1 MSTGNPNR
9 RHFRMKF
16 PRTDRP
22 NLVLDGVDVPVI
34 DISESGLKF
43 KAPKPGLFQMRQG
56 LQGTLTF
63 KSGKDVAIKGDVV
76 RIVGDLVMISFK
88 KNLPLP
94 VLKEEAD
101 RLLGIYGKIESAGSY
116 F

>member
-1 MSTGNPNR
+1 
-9 RHFRMKF
+9 MKF

-22 NLVLDGVDVPVI
+22 SLTLGGVEAPVI

-43 KAPKPGLFQMRQG
+43 KAPKPGLFQIRQG
-56 LQGTLTF
+56 VEGTMTF
-63 KSGKDVAIKGDVV
+63 KSGKDIPVKGEVV
-76 RIVGDLVMISFK
+76 RLVGDLVMISFK